1 MTDTVAALQR
11 VPLFAG
17 VQKKH
22 LEALASSMRE
32 RRFAAGDQVVTEG
45 DQALAF
51 FVIADGTATV
61 DVGGQE
67 KRTLGPGD
75 SFGEIALLD
84 EGPRTATI
92 TAETELH
99 CYGMTPWVFKPFLE
113 GHPEVAWVLLKTL
126 ARQVR
131 ESSR

>member
-22 LEALASSMRE
+22 LEALASSLRE
-32 RRFAAGDQVVTEG
+32 RKFAAGDQVVTEG

-61 DVGGQE
+61 DVGGHE
-67 KRTLGPGD
+67 KRTLGPGTP
-75 SFGEIALLD
+75 SARSPCSTRARA
-84 EGPRTATI
+84 PRPSRPRPSCTAT
-92 TAETELH
+92 A
-99 CYGMTPWVFKPFLE
+99 
-113 GHPEVAWVLLKTL
+113 
-126 ARQVR
+126 
-131 ESSR
+131 